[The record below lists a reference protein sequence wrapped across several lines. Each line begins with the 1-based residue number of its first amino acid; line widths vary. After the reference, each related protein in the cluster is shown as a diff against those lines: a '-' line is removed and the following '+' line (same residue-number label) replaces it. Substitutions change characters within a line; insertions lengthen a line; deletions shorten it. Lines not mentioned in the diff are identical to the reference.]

1 MLSFFA
7 WLVLLAAMAVI
18 AEQVFHLDLTHS
30 PAALQALPPSQ
41 QVAVG
46 LIALM
51 ALSLIAS
58 AIWQSRR
65 LAHQEKYFKSLHGGL
80 GGTQKAIVLA
90 DGSQKDFDAAVQH
103 LVSSDP
109 EEAIS
114 VLQKQLKET
123 EQRAAQQ
130 RGRNQAVDMQERL
143 DEIRRRQQALREQ
156 IGEVAEKRRV
166 IDPVFAELKDRQ
178 RQLERSLDKIETD
191 DQNDNIADRMRE
203 LDAKV
208 VLIHARHKALQDSF
222 TTLQRFREEMT
233 RAQAELVPLQE
244 PEAGIRGL
252 LAELHTHRDRLVKS
266 IEQLESSEG
275 ERVSA
280 RVEALDSAKRDAEER
295 IIRLEGSH
303 AILDVIRRD
312 FLDLKKRQ
320 DDLALAFAEVETDSS
335 GRSLAD
341 RLSGLDEFSAQT
353 RVRLRTLQESLTTLG
368 RYRKDLAN
376 SQAEVAPLQ
385 ASEEGIN
392 ALIAELN
399 NRRIELM
406 RTLDELEFSG
416 GEKLGARVD
425 ALAASKRETEQR
437 IAQVREYFARL
448 DSIRN
453 DIAGTFA
460 NINSALDRPR

>member
-1 MLSFFA
+1 
-7 WLVLLAAMAVI
+7 
-18 AEQVFHLDLTHS
+18 
-30 PAALQALPPSQ
+30 
-41 QVAVG
+41 
-46 LIALM
+46 
-51 ALSLIAS
+51 
-58 AIWQSRR
+58 
-65 LAHQEKYFKSLHGGL
+65 
-80 GGTQKAIVLA
+80 
-90 DGSQKDFDAAVQH
+90 
-103 LVSSDP
+103 
-109 EEAIS
+109 
-114 VLQKQLKET
+114 
-123 EQRAAQQ
+123 
-130 RGRNQAVDMQERL
+130 
-143 DEIRRRQQALREQ
+143 
-156 IGEVAEKRRV
+156 
-166 IDPVFAELKDRQ
+166 
-178 RQLERSLDKIETD
+178 
-191 DQNDNIADRMRE
+191 
-203 LDAKV
+203 
-208 VLIHARHKALQDSF
+208 
-222 TTLQRFREEMT
+222 
-233 RAQAELVPLQE
+233 
-244 PEAGIRGL
+244 L

-275 ERVSA
+275 ERVSV